1 VSIIKCSFCEYR
13 NFHAAETCINCG
25 SPLFPQ
31 PPVGQDPSAKNKPA
45 PGSRPLPNQPPA
57 PGSRPL
63 PNQPPAPGSRPL
75 PNQPTV
81 PRSRPLSG
89 EQSAP
94 RSKPISNQP
103 PAPRNRSISNQP
115 TVPRSRPLSGE
126 QSAPRSRPISNQPPA
141 PRDRPISNQP
151 PAPRDR
157 PLPNQ
162 STVSKSKSL
171 SSEESVP
178 RKSSSSSHKKTKRLT
193 LPKAPEPDPEPGAE
207 IYSEAAH
214 GEQSLEHGPYSNDNS
229 YSETGA
235 EIYSEI
241 AHGEQFLEHG
251 LYSNDDSY
259 SETGAEIY
267 SEIAHGE
274 QFLEHGLYSN
284 HDPYSETGA
293 EIYFEVAHGERSLEH
308 GSEPHSDDEAY
319 SRGIVPYQLGASSGV
334 VPINPNTALEPYKV
348 SKAVEQYQPQ
358 GILPTLPTR
367 VKEDKR
373 PPHDKSQLPWGLPR
387 RDPDVAGMIILI
399 QQSQELPEYPNVI
412 VGLTNLL
419 TELIWLIPNDT
430 MRKEEE
436 RLQVTTLRIRC
447 ENDER
452 KDIRLI
458 GYLRGANLTLGDEI
472 WCWGWHRKGSLI
484 ARKGYNWTSKAVV
497 TTHTLGLIVP
507 ALTLLILL
515 GIGFLMFLAWPSISS
530 VVVSAVHSSANRP

>member
-1 VSIIKCSFCEYR
+1 VSVIKCPFCEYR

-31 PPVGQDPSAKNKPA
+31 PPVGKDPSAKNKSA

-63 PNQPPAPGSRPL
+63 PNQPPAPRNRSISNQPPAPGSRPL
-75 PNQPTV
+75 P
-81 PRSRPLSG
+81 
-89 EQSAP
+89 
-94 RSKPISNQP
+94 NQP
-103 PAPRNRSISNQP
+103 PAPRNRSISNQSP
-115 TVPRSRPLSGE
+115 APGSRPLPNQPPAPRNRSISNQSTAPRSRPLSSE
-126 QSAPRSRPISNQPPA
+126 QP
-141 PRDRPISNQP
+141 
-151 PAPRDR
+151 
-157 PLPNQ
+157 
-162 STVSKSKSL
+162 
-171 SSEESVP
+171 VP
-178 RKSSSSSHKKTKRLT
+178 RKGSSSHKKTKRLT
-193 LPKAPEPDPEPGAE
+193 LPKALEPDPETGAE

-214 GEQSLEHGPYSNDNS
+214 GEQFLEHGPYSNDDS
-229 YSETGA
+229 YSEIGA
-235 EIYSEI
+235 ETPCEVTN
-241 AHGEQFLEHG
+241 GEQFLEHG
-251 LYSNDDSY
+251 SYSNDDSY
-259 SETGAEIY
+259 SEIGPEIY
-267 SEIAHGE
+267 SEVAHGE
-274 QFLEHGLYSN
+274 QFLERGLYSN
-284 HDPYSETGA
+284 DDPYSETGA
-293 EIYFEVAHGERSLEH
+293 EIYFEVAHDEQSLEH

-319 SRGIVPYQLGASSGV
+319 SRGVVPYQLGGSAGV

-348 SKAVEQYQPQ
+348 SNAIEQYQPQ

-373 PPHDKSQLPWGLPR
+373 PPHDKNQLPWGLPR
-387 RDPDVAGMIILI
+387 RDPDVAGTIILI
-399 QQSQELPEYPNVI
+399 QQSQELPEYPNLI

-447 ENDER
+447 ENDEK

-530 VVVSAVHSSANRP
+530 VVDSVVHLMPNQP